1 MSSKD
6 LLYIGLI
13 AFVFL
18 IIIGLYA
25 GEFSPLNISE
35 KERILKEEF
44 SNPSKSTTV
53 SQSKG
58 ASQYFKWGL
67 PEDNVSSAPKKE
79 CTKPDDDV
87 PPFSPKPIE
96 PDCVVEEKK
105 TCTTGITD
113 PSCYTCDITKN
124 KDISKYVLKSSVPPC
139 PDVSK
144 YATKNMIQACPD
156 ISKYILKSEIPS
168 CEKIDKSKYILKSEV
183 PACPKCPICP
193 VCPTCPPIPKQPK
206 CKTINQYKI
215 SEHPDSSN
223 YIHKDDVD
231 KYIKDNN
238 LCKNMI
244 SEEIKIKKDKA
255 KEKIKKK
262 KTNIQEEGMSKLDKI
277 FAETSDL
284 RHSSSNLQGAYAGDN
299 LFAVF

>member
-18 IIIGLYA
+18 IIIGLYV
-25 GEFSPLNISE
+25 GEYSPLNISE

-67 PEDNVSSAPKKE
+67 PENNVSVSSSPPKKE
-79 CTKPDDDV
+79 CTKQDDDI

-96 PDCVVEEKK
+96 PDCIHEEKK
-105 TCTTGITD
+105 TCTTNFSD
-113 PSCYTCDITKN
+113 PNCYTCDITKN
-124 KDISKYVLKSSVPPC
+124 KDISNYVLKSSVPPC
-139 PDVSK
+139 QDVSN
-144 YATKNMIQACPD
+144 YATKNMIQSCPD

-193 VCPTCPPIPKQPK
+193 ICPICPTCPKPQK

-215 SEHPDSSN
+215 SEHRDSSN
-223 YIHKDDVD
+223 YIHKDDID
-231 KYIKDNN
+231 KHIKDNK
-238 LCKNMI
+238 LCKNLI
-244 SEEIKIKKDKA
+244 SEEIKYNKDKVKDESQKH
-255 KEKIKKK
+255 KEDK
-262 KTNIQEEGMSKLDKI
+262 MSKLDKI

-284 RHSSSNLQGAYAGDN
+284 RNSSSNLQGAYAGDN